1 MPKPVP
7 DHELILQA
15 VEAAPTNN
23 ANMALAQQL
32 NAALHQLRMNKP
44 QDRSDEAR
52 QWAIVIT
59 EMETVIARFTL
70 YCL

>member
-1 MPKPVP
+1 MPTSVP
-7 DHELILQA
+7 EHELILRA

>member
-1 MPKPVP
+1 MPTSVP
-7 DHELILQA
+7 EHELILRA

-23 ANMALAQQL
+23 ANMALAHQL
-32 NAALHQLRMNKP
+32 NAALHQLKMNKP

>member
-7 DHELILQA
+7 DHELILRA
-15 VEAAPTNN
+15 VEAAPTNSVN
-23 ANMALAQQL
+23 LQIAQQL
-32 NAALHQLRMNKP
+32 NAALHRLKMNKP
-44 QDRSDEAR
+44 RELSEDAR

-59 EMETVIARFTL
+59 EMETVIARFAL

>member
-1 MPKPVP
+1 MPKSVP
-7 DHELILQA
+7 DHELILRA

-32 NAALHQLRMNKP
+32 NAALHQLKMNKP